1 MPTKNILYI
10 QEYKLIEGK
19 KKRWK
24 KYAMQAITK
33 AELKWLY
40 QDQKKIDFKTQTVN
54 RDKKNSTKVL
64 IYGQSIRKKQQ
75 L

>member
-1 MPTKNILYI
+1 
-10 QEYKLIEGK
+10 
-19 KKRWK
+19 
-24 KYAMQAITK
+24 MQAITK

-64 IYGQSIRKKQQ
+64 IYGQSIRKK
-75 L
+75 

>member
-1 MPTKNILYI
+1 MPTKNILSI
-10 QEYKLIEGK
+10 QEYKQIEGE
-19 KKRWK
+19 KRWK

-40 QDQKKIDFKTQTVN
+40 QYQKKQTL
-54 RDKKNSTKVL
+54 RHRLLTEIKNSTKVL